1 MSKARG
7 QGNTLWIAFAIATVV
22 VVLAVLAATKVRLPK
37 SPKGGIAHAPST
49 SSVNIARADPR
60 GGNAALLQQVELYDP
75 KPLFLPTPINSSDPE
90 LPADLRREPGAAFRA
105 FPAQYAIDEYDMK
118 KVAFPESIAVPEN
131 PVQAL
136 STGKAPNPFYV
147 FGRIDYPYKPL
158 PARLAFMEVQQ
169 AKSGRTVLATPLSV
183 EQTAPLPVVDWQP
196 MEMIIAVEATGLVG
210 EPTVTS
216 GSGFEA
222 VDNYFR
228 MYVAKQ
234 IRLGARLAPGFY
246 ALRIGP

>member
-7 QGNTLWIAFAIATVV
+7 PGNTLWIAIAIAA
-22 VVLAVLAATKVRLPK
+22 VLVALLVLAATMVRLPK
-37 SPKGGIAHAPST
+37 TPGGKASSSAT

-75 KPLFLPTPINSSDPE
+75 KPLFLPTPINSSDPA
-90 LPADLRREPGAAFRA
+90 LPASMRREPGAVFRA
-105 FPAQYAIDEYDMK
+105 FPAQYAFDEYDMK
-118 KVAFPESIAVPEN
+118 KVAFPEPIGVPEN

-136 STGKAPNPFYV
+136 SSGKAPNPFYAI
-147 FGRIDYPYKPL
+147 GRINYPYKPL
-158 PARLAFMEVQQ
+158 PARQAFMEVQQ
-169 AKSGRTVLATPLSV
+169 TKNGRTVLAMPV
-183 EQTAPLPVVDWQP
+183 FADRADALPAVDWQP
-196 MEMIIAVEATGLVG
+196 MEMIVSIESSGMVG

-234 IRLGARLAPGFY
+234 FRLGARLAPGFY

>member
-1 MSKARG
+1 MSKVRG
-7 QGNTLWIAFAIATVV
+7 QGNTLGIAIAIAAVMV
-22 VVLAVLAATKVRLPK
+22 ALVVLAATMVHLPK
-37 SPKGGIAHAPST
+37 APSGKTPSQPT
-49 SSVNIARADPR
+49 SSVAIARADSK

-75 KPLFLPTPINSSDPE
+75 KPLFLPTLINSSDPA
-90 LPADLRREPGAAFRA
+90 LPASLRREPGAAFRD
-105 FPAQYAIDEYDMK
+105 FPAQYAFDEYDMK
-118 KVAFPESIAVPEN
+118 KVAFPEPIAVPEN

-136 STGKAPNPFYV
+136 SAGTAPNPFYA
-147 FGRIDYPYKPL
+147 FGRINYPYKPL
-158 PARLAFMEVQQ
+158 PAREAFLEVQQ
-169 AKSGRTVLATPLSV
+169 AKSGRTVLAMPLAADQADS
-183 EQTAPLPVVDWQP
+183 LPAVDWQP
-196 MEMIIAVEATGLVG
+196 MEMIISIEASGMVG

-234 IRLGARLAPGFY
+234 FRLGARLAPGFY